1 MENRRQHKNSRWLIC
16 CLVLAAVCPAL
27 GGNAAADL
35 PVSDLIPELFNF
47 LSTAP
52 KDKEERAK
60 LFAQL
65 VIQPHPEIYSRP
77 DVFRTDLPA
86 LELYLDGLA
95 SYLPAIQL
103 IHERIE
109 AQRTSIE
116 AKFLNAFPD
125 FKISK
130 ARLYLMLS
138 LFRFDGKI
146 PHDNPRMLLLGL
158 DGIAKFHG
166 ADAQLSVILSHELF
180 HVYHFQVNPLPY
192 DTDNIPLY
200 RLIWQEG
207 LATYV
212 SQALNP
218 DASLSDVLLDPRLA
232 SEGPGRI
239 AGMSASLLRD
249 LTSVDDLT
257 AGRYLS
263 YRGVGPTPSR
273 MGYLIGYEMVKKAA
287 TDHSLADLARLRD
300 GALLELVRAQTQA
313 LASGTPNAKQ

>member
-1 MENRRQHKNSRWLIC
+1 MGNQRRHKNSRWLIC
-16 CLVLAAVCPAL
+16 CLVLAAVYPGLA
-27 GGNAAADL
+27 GNAAADL
-35 PVSDLIPELFNF
+35 PVSDLIPDLFNF

-65 VIQPHPEIYSRP
+65 IIQPHPEIYRRP
-77 DVFRTDLPA
+77 DVFRTDLAA
-86 LELYLDGLA
+86 LEVYLDGLS
-95 SYLPAIQL
+95 SYLPAIEL
-103 IHERIE
+103 IHQRIE
-109 AQRTSIE
+109 EQRASIE
-116 AKFLNAFPD
+116 AKFMNAFPD
-125 FKISK
+125 FKMSK

-166 ADAQLSVILSHELF
+166 ADAQLAVILSHELF

-212 SQALNP
+212 SHVLNP
-218 DASLSDVLLDPRLA
+218 DASLSGVLLDPRLA
-232 SEGPGRI
+232 SEGPGFI
-239 AGMSASLLRD
+239 AGMAASLLPD

-263 YRGVGPTPSR
+263 YRRFGPTPSR

-287 TDHSLADLARLRD
+287 ADHSLVDLARLRGD
-300 GALLELVRAQTQA
+300 ALLELVRVQTQA
-313 LASGTPNAKQ
+313 LASGTPNAQ